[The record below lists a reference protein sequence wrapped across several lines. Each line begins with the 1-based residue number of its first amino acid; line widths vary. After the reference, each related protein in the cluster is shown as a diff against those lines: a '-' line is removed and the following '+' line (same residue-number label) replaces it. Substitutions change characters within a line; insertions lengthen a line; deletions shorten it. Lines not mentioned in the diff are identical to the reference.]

1 MIGWTERANGWQC
14 SKKRAGS
21 AAPALQPLFESA
33 FQTVATCTYRGPGST
48 CTDPADGRSQPR
60 YPSGAAAAPAGS
72 VFDEP
77 VILTCPRS
85 TFGGG
90 RSSSAD
96 GSARRAERPRRPCGP
111 PRVGV
116 PRRSVRVRGARAAP
130 PRRQASRRQPW
141 TTQDAAAISPG
152 KRCASLLNPLPTPG
166 WTDFSRS
173 GKSAAEF
180 AQEPSQFARMAPGPS
195 TRRGR
200 PAPPTPRI

>member
-14 SKKRAGS
+14 SKKRPGS
-21 AAPALQPLFESA
+21 AAPALQQLFEGA
-33 FQTVATCTYRGPGST
+33 FQTVATCTFRGPGST

-141 TTQDAAAISPG
+141 TTQDAAAIGPG
-152 KRCASLLNPLPTPG
+152 KRSAYLLKV
-166 WTDFSRS
+166 SRMRTKRVIS
-173 GKSAAEF
+173 RQVRSTAPYLAL
-180 AQEPSQFARMAPGPS
+180 SQPYGH
-195 TRRGR
+195 
-200 PAPPTPRI
+200 

>member
-33 FQTVATCTYRGPGST
+33 FQTVATCTCRGPGST

-96 GSARRAERPRRPCGP
+96 GSASSRAERERLRRPC
-111 PRVGV
+111 
-116 PRRSVRVRGARAAP
+116 SVRAASGGGPEAVR
-130 PRRQASRRQPW
+130 
-141 TTQDAAAISPG
+141 PG
-152 KRCASLLNPLPTPG
+152 PRCAGGASVPVGQHTPAL
-166 WTDFSRS
+166 DD
-173 GKSAAEF
+173 
-180 AQEPSQFARMAPGPS
+180 PG
-195 TRRGR
+195 RGR
-200 PAPPTPRI
+200 HQPRGKVRLPP

>member
-33 FQTVATCTYRGPGST
+33 FQTVATCTFRGPGST

-60 YPSGAAAAPAGS
+60 YPYGAAAAPAGS

-116 PRRSVRVRGARAAP
+116 SRRSVRVRGARAAP

-152 KRCASLLNPLPTPG
+152 KRCASLLNFNAGLRT
-166 WTDFSRS
+166 FSVQMSVQDYLRV
-173 GKSAAEF
+173 EQPF
-180 AQEPSQFARMAPGPS
+180 VCQFS
-195 TRRGR
+195 
-200 PAPPTPRI
+200 